1 VEYPF
6 PLSLSDTT
14 ITHMKKFLTIIF
26 LILFF
31 NLQAQFDPD
40 AGRIQSY
47 TEGAKILHSSENN
60 IAFATDNN
68 HHTYWESEHALP
80 DGYIGRSYL
89 NAFHT
94 ANPDRLISERGPAFD
109 GNLNTM
115 QQFAITKI
123 TNKYRLEILFNTPS
137 QIKILSIKAQL
148 SAPLRITLSTK
159 KASIFAGIVR
169 IEDNYNLQN
178 IRVSESYAFESVVL
192 ESDAP
197 FGLFELAALRSQPYE
212 FVAFD
217 FGSLKDI
224 QQIWSRHMSG
234 SNVEKCFF
242 ELSSDGINWN
252 TVAEINP
259 QAVPFLP
266 TVLDKSY
273 RARFLRIRYDLSME
287 DYGKALLW
295 EIKVFDKNGPFGP
308 PPAFQSNE
316 KKLVERMG
324 VNGIWGWGYNTYSDN
339 LPPES
344 GPELYKKV
352 ASKARN
358 YHELL
363 WDISAPGISADYQKM
378 VRGEGTQASWWLN
391 WDREYSF
398 WKANGLSPAATIQFN
413 NETVPESVWTK
424 PFEQAYQ
431 YGFDFASH
439 FGSEKG
445 NGLLHLV
452 EISNEPWDYSKGFY
466 PVILNGMLKG
476 MKAADKTMKVVPAA
490 FQAAFRQFEGH
501 DYNNY
506 LGDNIDFAATNLLD
520 GLNGHFY
527 SHIYTSDGKRK
538 STHPE
543 DPASEFHSSR
553 NLIRFRDINLAN
565 KPVFVTEYG
574 YDSEGGGEDCTHEEC
589 VTEAQ
594 QAAWGV
600 RAALLLLR
608 NGIDEVYWYFFA
620 NEFTASFLHTRS
632 GLTGSLNTG
641 FQKKQSFIAFEKL
654 LEQLG
659 ESRMTAILNENEDYY
674 CYLFEDASGKQT
686 AIAWR
691 PIGGDPKKINPSKVR
706 FQKSATAFL
715 VINGNKSS
723 KWETIHPSRSPEL
736 PLSGFPM
743 LIRFENENR

>member
-1 VEYPF
+1 
-6 PLSLSDTT
+6 
-14 ITHMKKFLTIIF
+14 MKQLLTAVF

-31 NLQAQFDPD
+31 NLYAQFDPD
-40 AGRIQSY
+40 AGRIPSY
-47 TEGAKILHSSENN
+47 TEGAKIVQSSGNN

-68 HHTYWESEHALP
+68 HHTFWESGHALP

-89 NAFHT
+89 NAFHS

-109 GNLNTM
+109 GDLNTM
-115 QQFAITKI
+115 QQFSITKVN
-123 TNKYRLEILFNTPS
+123 NKFRLEVVFNSPS
-137 QIKILSIKAQL
+137 QIKVLSIKAQL
-148 SAPLRITLSTK
+148 TAPLRITLS
-159 KASIFAGIVR
+159 ARNANVFAGNMR
-169 IEDNYNLQN
+169 MEDNYSLQN
-178 IRVSESYAFESVVL
+178 IRVSESYAFTSVIL
-192 ESDAP
+192 ESDDP
-197 FGLFELAALRSQPYE
+197 FGLFELAGLRSQPYE

-217 FGSLKDI
+217 FGTPKDI
-224 QQIWSRHMSG
+224 RQIWSRHMSG
-234 SNVEKCFF
+234 NNVQKSFI
-242 ELSSDGINWN
+242 ELSSDGSKWN
-252 TVAEINP
+252 AVAEINP
-259 QAVPFLP
+259 QTVPFLP

-273 RARFLRIRYDLSME
+273 RARFLRIRYELSME

-308 PPAFQSNE
+308 PPVFRSNH
-316 KKLVERMG
+316 KKLGDRMG
-324 VNGIWGWGYNTYSDN
+324 INGIWGWGYNTYSDN
-339 LPPES
+339 IPKES
-344 GPELYKKV
+344 GPELYRKV

-363 WDISAPGISADYQKM
+363 WDISAPGIPADYQKM

-398 WKANGLSPAATIQFN
+398 WKNNGISPTATIQFK

-431 YGFDFASH
+431 YGFDFANH
-439 FGSEKG
+439 FGPVKG

-476 MKAADKTMKVVPAA
+476 MKDADKTIKVVPAA
-490 FQAAFRQFEGH
+490 FQATFRQFEGH

-506 LGDNIDFAATNLLD
+506 LGDNIDFPSTNLLD

-527 SHIYTSDGKRK
+527 SHVYNAEGKRT
-538 STHPE
+538 STYPE
-543 DPASEFHSSR
+543 NPVSEFHSSR
-553 NLIRFRDINLAN
+553 NLLRFRDKNLVGKA
-565 KPVFVTEYG
+565 VYVTEYG

-594 QAAWGV
+594 QAAWGI

-632 GLTGSLNTG
+632 GMTGSLNTG
-641 FQKKQSFIAFEKL
+641 FQKKQSFFAFEKL

-659 ESRMTAILNENEDYY
+659 ESRMTSILNENEDYY
-674 CYLFEDASGKQT
+674 CYLFEDAKGNKT
-686 AIAWR
+686 AIAWL
-691 PIGGDPKKINPSKVR
+691 PNGGDPRKINPVKVR
-706 FQKSATAFL
+706 FNQTAVSFL
-715 VINGNKSS
+715 VLNGTK
-723 KWETIHPSRSPEL
+723 KMEWESIRPAKSPEL

-743 LIRFENENR
+743 VIRLESE

>member
-1 VEYPF
+1 MKYILL
-6 PLSLSDTT
+6 LSL
-14 ITHMKKFLTIIF
+14 
-26 LILFF
+26 LILFCS
-31 NLQAQFDPD
+31 LQAQYDPD
-40 AGRIQSY
+40 AGRIPSY
-47 TEGAKILHSSENN
+47 TEGAKVIISSGNN
-60 IAFATDNN
+60 IAFVTDNN
-68 HHTYWESEHALP
+68 HHTFWESEHALP

-89 NAFHT
+89 NAFHSG
-94 ANPDRLISERGPAFD
+94 NPDRLISEKGPAFD

-115 QQFAITKI
+115 QQFEIKKI
-123 TNKYRLEILFNTPS
+123 NNKYRLEIKFSSPS
-137 QIKILSIKAQL
+137 QIKLLSIKAQL
-148 SAPLRITLSTK
+148 TAPLRITLSTK
-159 KASIFAGIVR
+159 KASVFAGNVR
-169 IEDNYNLQN
+169 VEDNYSLQN
-178 IRVSESYAFESVVL
+178 IRVSESYAFESVIL

-197 FGLFELAALRSQPYE
+197 FGLFELAGLRSQPYE

-234 SNVEKCFF
+234 NNVEKGFI
-242 ELSSDGINWN
+242 ELSSDGLKWI

-295 EIKVFDKNGPFGP
+295 EVKVFDKNGPFGP
-308 PPAFQSNE
+308 PPAFQSNH
-316 KKLVERMG
+316 KKLAERIG
-324 VNGIWGWGYNTYSDN
+324 INGIWGWGYNTYSDN
-339 LPPES
+339 LPQES
-344 GPELYKKV
+344 GSELFKSV

-363 WDISAPGISADYQKM
+363 WDITEPGRHADYAKM
-378 VRGEGTQASWWLN
+378 IRGEGTQASWWLN

-398 WKANGLSPAATIQFN
+398 WKAKGLSPTATIQFK
-413 NETVPESVWTK
+413 NETIPESAWTK
-424 PFEQAYQ
+424 PFDQAYQ

-476 MKAADKTMKVVPAA
+476 MKDADKAMNVVPAA
-490 FQAAFRQFEGH
+490 FQATFRQFEGH

-506 LGDNIDFAATNLLD
+506 LGDNIDSTATKLLD

-527 SHIYTSDGKRK
+527 SHIYNADGKRIG
-538 STHPE
+538 THPE

-553 NLIRFRDINLAN
+553 NLLRFRDKNMAG

-574 YDSEGGGEDCTHEEC
+574 YDSQGGGEDCLHEEC

-594 QAAWGV
+594 QAAWGL

-641 FQKKQSFIAFEKL
+641 FQKKQSFIVFEKL

-659 ESRMTAILNENEDYY
+659 ESKMTAIINENEDYY
-674 CYLFEDASGKQT
+674 CYLFEDASGQQT

-691 PIGGDPKKINPSKVR
+691 PIGGDPKKINPLKVR
-706 FQKSATAFL
+706 FPQSASAFL
-715 VINGNKSS
+715 VLNGGKSTD
-723 KWETIHPSRSPEL
+723 WETIHPSRSPEL

-743 LIRFENENR
+743 LIRLESE